1 MEDQKKGHVFQYLNG
16 GFQFWGVELLH
27 QKLED
32 NLTIETTK

>member
-1 MEDQKKGHVFQYLNG
+1 MFSSTSMV
-16 GFQFWGVELLH
+16 GFNFGVVELLH